1 MIKIEHFL
9 DEVVIPTLKE
19 LDMYSEEACLLVVGT
34 AIQESRLHY
43 LKQIPSGIA
52 KGICQME
59 EATHDDI
66 WDNFLKYK
74 PEIKERLLGLTNQ
87 SMDLVDQL
95 KGNLYYAVA
104 MCRIHYYRVS
114 EALPNDLEGMARYWK
129 KYYNTELGKGTV
141 EEFIHNYEQA
151 VK

>member
-19 LDMYSEEACLLVVGT
+19 LDMYSEEACLLIVGT

-74 PEIKERLLGLTNQ
+74 PEIKEKLMGLTNQ

-114 EALPNDLEGMARYWK
+114 EPLPNYLAGMARYWK

>member
-52 KGICQME
+52 KGVCQME

-66 WDNFLKYK
+66 WDNFLAYK
-74 PEIKERLLGLTNQ
+74 PEIKAKVMGLANPT
-87 SMDLVDQL
+87 MDLVDQL
-95 KGNLYYAVA
+95 KGNLYYSVA

-114 EALPNDLEGMARYWK
+114 EALPSDLKGMAKYWK
-129 KYYNTELGKGTV
+129 KYYNTPLGAGTE
-141 EEFIHNYEQA
+141 EEFIHNYEKA

>member
-19 LDMYSEEACLLVVGT
+19 LDMYSEEACLLIVGT

-74 PEIKERLLGLTNQ
+74 PEIKEKLMGLTNQ

-104 MCRIHYYRVS
+104 LCRIHYYRVS
-114 EALPNDLEGMARYWK
+114 EPLPYDLAGMARYWK

-141 EEFIHNYEQA
+141 VEFIHNYVQA

>member
-9 DEVVIPTLKE
+9 DEIVIPTLKE
-19 LDMYSEEACLLVVGT
+19 LDMYSEEACLLIVGT

-52 KGICQME
+52 KGVCQME

-74 PEIKERLLGLTNQ
+74 PEIKEKVLGLTNQ

-114 EALPNDLEGMARYWK
+114 EALPNDLAGMARYWK
-129 KYYNTELGKGTV
+129 KYYNTPLGKGTE

>member
-19 LDMYSEEACLLVVGT
+19 LDMYSEEACLLIVGT

-74 PEIKERLLGLTNQ
+74 PEIKEKLMGLTNQ

-114 EALPNDLEGMARYWK
+114 EPLPNDLAGMARYWK

-151 VK
+151 GK

>member
-19 LDMYSEEACLLVVGT
+19 LDMYSEEACLLIVGT

-74 PEIKERLLGLTNQ
+74 PEIKEKLINHQNLH
-87 SMDLVDQL
+87 LVEVFL
-95 KGNLYYAVA
+95 KFSIFQ
-104 MCRIHYYRVS
+104 RH
-114 EALPNDLEGMARYWK
+114 
-129 KYYNTELGKGTV
+129 
-141 EEFIHNYEQA
+141 
-151 VK
+151 

>member
-52 KGICQME
+52 KGVCQME

-66 WDNFLKYK
+66 WDNFLAYK
-74 PEIKERLLGLTNQ
+74 PEIKAKLMGLANPT
-87 SMDLVDQL
+87 MDLVDQL
-95 KGNLYYAVA
+95 KGNLYYSVA

-114 EALPNDLEGMARYWK
+114 EALPSDLKGMAKYWK
-129 KYYNTELGKGTV
+129 KYYNTPLGAGTE
-141 EEFIHNYEQA
+141 EEFIHNYEEC

>member
-141 EEFIHNYEQA
+141 EEFIHNNLS
-151 VK
+151 

>member
-52 KGICQME
+52 KGVCQME

-66 WDNFLKYK
+66 WDNFLAYK
-74 PEIKERLLGLTNQ
+74 PEIKAKVMGLANPT
-87 SMDLVDQL
+87 MDLVDQL
-95 KGNLYYAVA
+95 KGNLYYSVA
-104 MCRIHYYRVS
+104 MCRVHYYRVS
-114 EALPNDLEGMARYWK
+114 EALPSDLKGMAKYWK
-129 KYYNTELGKGTV
+129 KYYNTPLGAVTE
-141 EEFIHNYEQA
+141 EEFIHNYEKA

>member
-114 EALPNDLEGMARYWK
+114 EALPNDLKGMARYWK